1 MVALPAR
8 LSKIT
13 ARNSGFVGRT
23 RIVQRS
29 SVRAYR
35 VPAHAYRKL
44 EVSARFLL
52 VPLGDG
58 SCEHLPQEYSMPGD
72 IELTGAEVTVGR
84 DDPADIVI
92 AIPTVSGSHCQ
103 IAMVDDEFYIMD
115 LSSTNG
121 TFVNGKQLTPA
132 KPEKIPIGSELIFG
146 DEFLARFELRETDD

>member
-146 DEFLARFELRETDD
+146 APGKQ